1 MEAELNIR
9 SMSERDINVLCEF
22 KYIICFVFWC
32 IYYVVF
38 WCVAVLF
45 WCIYSSVN
53 QPCSVVFIMYFGMN
67 QTRSGAFLISGV
79 KQPCSGVFI
88 MYSGV

>member
-1 MEAELNIR
+1 MMVRGSLVEAELNIR

-45 WCIYSSVN
+45 WCI
-53 QPCSVVFIMYFGMN
+53 
-67 QTRSGAFLISGV
+67 
-79 KQPCSGVFI
+79 
-88 MYSGV
+88 